1 MYIRTIRLI
10 LHTNIRAFGRTA
22 MVERNPRV
30 NVRIDGDFGASAC
43 TSARARALEVARDLL
58 SFDPSPFVHASRARV
73 ILKFPSFGA
82 PSLPC
87 ACLLIF
93 PFALSSGSAP
103 CSPTKSS
110 SCGIEICERWGLTKT
125 AGTLQ
130 CTVISLRSGMATQTG
145 SRTTFAISGSA
156 M

>member
-1 MYIRTIRLI
+1 
-10 LHTNIRAFGRTA
+10 

-30 NVRIDGDFGASAC
+30 NVRIDGEPDE
-43 TSARARALEVARDLL
+43 SARMSAQRSDRGSRTRRAT
-58 SFDPSPFVHASRARV
+58 SCTCPSTFLPPSRPHAHTSRRL
-73 ILKFPSFGA
+73 ISPCA

-125 AGTLQ
+125 AGTLR
-130 CTVISLRSGMATQTG
+130 CTVISLRSGMATQTS